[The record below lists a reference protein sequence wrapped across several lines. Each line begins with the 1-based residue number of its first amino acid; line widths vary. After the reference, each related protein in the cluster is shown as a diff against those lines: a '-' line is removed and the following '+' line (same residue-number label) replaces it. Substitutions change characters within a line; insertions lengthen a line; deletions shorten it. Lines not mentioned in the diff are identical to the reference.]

1 MPSPAIITH
10 PDNITPAWLTQ
21 VLQHAGLDARVDD
34 LQAMTV
40 GTGQV
45 GENVRFNLTG
55 SGTPASVI
63 GKFAALDPQSKQT
76 GIDMQTYMR
85 EVFFYKTLKADVDI
99 QTPQIL
105 FADANPQNHDF
116 VIIMED
122 LAPGNQGDQLA
133 GCNVDQAAMA
143 LEQLAKLQGP
153 RWGDR
158 SLKPSELLVD
168 SLAPDSTVSKQTFY
182 QTLEPAF
189 MRRYHAGIE
198 PDHVGLV
205 NLVGERMND
214 SHRLYEGPSV
224 LSHGDYRLD
233 NMMFGGPYPMAVVD
247 WQTVSLSCPLLDVSY
262 FLGTSLAP
270 ELRIKEE
277 QQLMKHY
284 LGVLRSYRIN
294 LDYNEAFRYYRN
306 YAPAGLIMA
315 VIAATLVDETP
326 RGNSMFMAM
335 AARSCQ
341 MCLELDWKKL
351 TARRQ

>member
-21 VLQHAGLDARVDD
+21 VFQHAGLDVRVDD
-34 LQAMTV
+34 IEAAPV

-45 GENVRFNLTG
+45 GENVRFKLAG

-63 GKFAALDPQSKQT
+63 GKFAALDPKSKQT
-76 GIDMQTYMR
+76 GIDMQTYIR
-85 EVFFYKTLKADVDI
+85 EVFFYKALGPDVDI
-99 QTPQIL
+99 QTPKIL
-105 FADANPQNHDF
+105 FADANQETHDF

-122 LAPGNQGDQLA
+122 LAPGEQGDQLA
-133 GCNVDQAAMA
+133 GCSIDQAAMA

-158 SLKPSELLVD
+158 SLKPSELLSD
-168 SLAPDSTVSKQTFY
+168 SLAADGTVGKQHFY

-189 MRRYHAGIE
+189 MQRYHAELE

-205 NLVGERMND
+205 NLVGERLID
-214 SHRLYEGPSV
+214 SNRLYEGPGV

-233 NMMFGGPYPMAVVD
+233 NMMFGGPYPLAVVD
-247 WQTVSLSCPLLDVSY
+247 WQTISLNCPLLDVSY
-262 FLGTSLAP
+262 CLGTSLAP
-270 ELRIKEE
+270 ELRLKEE
-277 QQLMKHY
+277 QQLIKHY
-284 LGVLRSYRIN
+284 LGVLKSYRIN
-294 LDYNEAFRYYRN
+294 LDFNEAFRYYRN
-306 YAPAGLIMA
+306 YSPAGLVMA
-315 VIAATLVDETP
+315 VIAATIVDETP
-326 RGNSMFMAM
+326 RGNDMFMAM

-341 MCLELDWKKL
+341 MCLELDWAKL